1 MHRGLQSVSANINN
15 ASDTIKS
22 EAVKFDTIKS
32 VNLERKIVECR
43 AIPPER
49 IGIDGEYDHAGL
61 SKRVR
66 LVLSEQLTN
75 SVEKTFLISQRGR
88 VVVVIGPWVT
98 DEMAQRIITLSL
110 QVEGATSVELNGVH
124 LNPRSRPIAH
134 IESNQYL
141 PNAS

>member
-1 MHRGLQSVSANINN
+1 MKHRVHRGLQSVSVNTSNASGNINY
-15 ASDTIKS
+15 AD
-22 EAVKFDTIKS
+22 
-32 VNLERKIVECR
+32 LESRSTVRGIECR

-49 IGIDGEYDHAGL
+49 IGINGEYDHAGL

-98 DEMAQRIITLSL
+98 EEMAQIIISLSL

-124 LNPRSRPIAH
+124 LGPRSRPIAH
-134 IESNQYL
+134 IESNQYF

>member
-1 MHRGLQSVSANINN
+1 MHWGLHNNFGNVAGTINNVSDNINT
-15 ASDTIKS
+15 A
-22 EAVKFDTIKS
+22 
-32 VNLERKIVECR
+32 NLEPRIVECR

-49 IGIDGEYDHAGL
+49 VGINGEYDHDGL

-66 LVLSEQLTN
+66 LLLSEQLTN
-75 SVEKTFLISQRGR
+75 SVETLRISQRGR
-88 VVVVIGPWVT
+88 VVVIIGPWVT
-98 DEMAQRIITLSL
+98 EEIAQKIITLTL

-124 LNPRSRPIAH
+124 VSQRSRPIAY